1 MKTILVAGANGKTGR
16 EIIEILKGTPG
27 YKPLAMIRKEEQKA
41 TFDLMEVGTI
51 LADLEGDLREAAQK
65 ADKIIFAAGSGGH
78 TPPEKTIDVDQNGA
92 INLIDQAKAAGVKKF
107 VMLSS
112 MGTGDPENGPEDL
125 QHYLKAK
132 KIADDHLKACF
143 MEYSIVRPGYLTTGE
158 KTNKIKA
165 KENFKEFGEISRKD
179 VAQVLVDCLED
190 GIAQN
195 RAFEILSGDLGIE
208 FALRE
213 IPNNR

>member
-1 MKTILVAGANGKTGR
+1 METILVAGANGKTGR

-41 TFDLMEVGTI
+41 TFDLMEVDTI
-51 LADLEGDLREAAQK
+51 LADLEGDLRAAAKK

-112 MGTGDPENGPEDL
+112 MGVADPKNGPEDL
-125 QHYLKAK
+125 RHYLEAK
-132 KIADDHLKACF
+132 KVADDHLKACF
-143 MEYSIVRPGYLTTGE
+143 MEYSIVRPGYLTTGD
-158 KTNKIKA
+158 KTNKIRA
-165 KENFKEFGEISRKD
+165 GESLGEFGKISRKD

-195 RAFEILSGDLGIE
+195 RAFEILSGDIGIE

>member
-27 YKPLAMIRKEEQKA
+27 YKPLAMIRDKDQEA
-41 TFDLMEVGTI
+41 TFEMLEVETY
-51 LADLEGDLREAAQK
+51 LADLEGDLRGAAQA
-65 ADKIIFAAGSGGH
+65 ADRIIFAAGSGPD

-112 MGTGDPENGPEDL
+112 MGADDPESGPENIK
-125 QHYLKAK
+125 HYLKAK
-132 KIADDHLKACF
+132 KEADDHLKACF
-143 MEYSIVRPGYLTTGE
+143 MEYSIVRPGHLTTDE

-165 KENFKEFGEISRKD
+165 GEKLNESGKISRKD
-179 VAQVLVDCLED
+179 VAQVLVDCLQD

-195 RAFEILSGDLGIE
+195 KSFEILSGEMGIE

-213 IPNNR
+213 IGNNR

>member
-1 MKTILVAGANGKTGR
+1 MEKILVAGANGKTGR

-27 YKPLAMIRKEEQKA
+27 YHPIAMIRKEDQKA
-41 TFDLMEVGTI
+41 TFDLMEVETV
-51 LADLEGDLREAAQK
+51 LADLEGDLRAAVK
-65 ADKIIFAAGSGGH
+65 GVDRVIFAAGSGGH

-112 MGTGDPENGPEDL
+112 MGADDPKNGPENL
-125 QHYLKAK
+125 KHYLEAK
-132 KIADDHLKACF
+132 KVADDHLKACF
-143 MEYSIVRPGYLTTGE
+143 MEYSIVRPGYLTMGE
-158 KTNKIKA
+158 KTNKIQAGEKLN
-165 KENFKEFGEISRKD
+165 NFAEISRKD

-195 RAFEILSGDLGIE
+195 KAFEILSGDLGIE